1 MNLSTMQRAILG
13 LWSISGVGPKTVS
26 AIAKTVSWSDVLALP
41 VAQWLSGVRISS
53 ATACKILAV
62 RSIEEVAEQTVNA
75 VLLHGQSVTFLG
87 DAQYPT
93 RLSSIDDAPPLLFFV
108 GRPLGSGPKRRVA
121 VVGSRRPDHGVVGA
135 LHRFCG
141 ELVRAGAA
149 IVSGGAEGVDQAS
162 HFGALDASGETW
174 AFLGGAIDQFC
185 TGPQRQLAER
195 FLSGEGRLYSE
206 FPPGV
211 PAQKHTFP
219 RRNRLISGASDA
231 VLIARA
237 SAESGSLHTARY
249 AVAQGRPLFAWPGDV
264 WSSTT
269 AGSNALLQSGVAK
282 LCTQPKELIA
292 AVGLEGQPRA
302 PLESPPLEALST
314 LGRQI
319 VNALETFPLDFDEI
333 TSRLPH
339 LESGMVA
346 ATLTELELSG
356 YVFQKP
362 GRRYER
368 IE

>member
-1 MNLSTMQRAILG
+1 MQRAILG
-13 LWSISGVGPKTVS
+13 LWSISGVGPKTIA
-26 AIAKTVSWSDVLALP
+26 AIAKTVSWSDVLEQP
-41 VAQWLSGVRISS
+41 VAQWLSEVRLPG
-53 ATACKILAV
+53 AVAAKMLAA
-62 RSIEEVAEQTVNA
+62 RSIDEAAQCTLDS
-75 VLLHGQSVTFLG
+75 VLQHGQSVAFLG
-87 DAQYPT
+87 DAQYPA
-93 RLSSIDDAPPLLFFV
+93 RLSSIDDPPPLLFWV
-108 GRPLGSGPKRRVA
+108 GKHQGSGPKRRVA
-121 VVGSRRPDHGVVGA
+121 VVGSRRPDHGVVSA

-162 HFGALDASGETW
+162 HFGALDAGGETW
-174 AFLGGAIDQFC
+174 AFLGSALDQFC
-185 TGPQRQLAER
+185 SGPQQQLAER

-219 RRNRLISGASDA
+219 RRNRLISGAADA

-237 SAESGSLHTARY
+237 AADSGSLYTARY

-269 AGSNALLQSGVAK
+269 AGSNALLQSGVA
-282 LCTQPKELIA
+282 LVCTRPKELIA
-292 AVGLEGQPRA
+292 AVGLEGQPSA
-302 PLESPPLEALST
+302 PRESASLESLSA

-319 VNALETFPLDFDEI
+319 VNALETVPLDFDEI
-333 TSRLPH
+333 AARLPH